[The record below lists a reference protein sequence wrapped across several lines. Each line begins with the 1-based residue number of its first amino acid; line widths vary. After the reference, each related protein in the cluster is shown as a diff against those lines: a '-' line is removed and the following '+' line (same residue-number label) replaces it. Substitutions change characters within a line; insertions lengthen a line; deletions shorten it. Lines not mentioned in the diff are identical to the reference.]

1 MDTSGAI
8 VSFSDDR
15 FGQLRTFTDNA
26 DTWFVASDVAKAL
39 GYRDAEKMTRRLDD
53 DEKGTRSVGTL
64 GGEQRMTVI
73 NEAGLYAAVLGSKV
87 DGAKAFKRWVTHDVL
102 PAIRRTG
109 GYMVSRPDETPEQTM
124 ARALLLAKET
134 MDRQSAEIGA
144 LTAEVRD
151 MLPKAAMA
159 ESLIE
164 CDGTYTVTEAARL
177 LRQVDGSMSRR
188 RLFERLRSD
197 GMVEKRGNAATARA
211 VERGYLV
218 NTCPSYTAPDGTRVI
233 RAPYALVTP
242 KGLAWASSRYCVPQ
256 RQLALAA
263 EGAA

>member
-26 DTWFVASDVAKAL
+26 DTWFVAADVCKAL
-39 GYRDAEKMTRRLDD
+39 DHSNVTVALSRLDD
-53 DEKGTRSVGTL
+53 DEKAKFNL
-64 GGEQRMTVI
+64 GLSGGMTNCV
-73 NEAGLYAAVLGSKV
+73 NFPGLLSLVLSSRKPEAKSY
-87 DGAKAFKRWVTHDVL
+87 KRWVTHEVL
-102 PAIRRTG
+102 PSIHRTG
-109 GYMVSRPDETPEQTM
+109 GYMAARPDETPEQIM
-124 ARALLLAKET
+124 ARALLVAKET

-242 KGLAWASSRYCVPQ
+242 KGLAWASQRYCVPQ

-263 EGAA
+263 EGVA

>member
-1 MDTSGAI
+1 MGISVEI
-8 VSFSDDR
+8 VPFSDER
-15 FGQLRTFTDNA
+15 FGRLRVFTDNG
-26 DTWFVASDVAKAL
+26 DTWFVAADVAKAL
-39 GYRDAEKMTRRLDD
+39 GYRDAHNMARRLDD
-53 DEKGTRSVGTL
+53 DERGTRSVSTPS
-64 GGEQRMTVI
+64 GEQRMTVI

-87 DGAKAFKRWVTHDVL
+87 DGAKEFKRWVTHEVL
-102 PAIRRTG
+102 PSIRRTG
-109 GYMVSRPDETPEQTM
+109 GYMAARPDETPEQIM
-124 ARALLLAKET
+124 ARALLVAKET
-134 MDRQSAEIGA
+134 MERQSAEIGA
-144 LTAEVRD
+144 LAAEVRD

-197 GMVEKRGNAATARA
+197 GMVEKRGNAATALA

-242 KGLAWASSRYCVPQ
+242 KGLAWASQRYCVPQ

-263 EGAA
+263 EGVA